1 MAQSFT
7 LTTILVLLAGLTACA
22 GSPPRQESQIAPTA
36 NLSAY
41 RTFGWKRVGDA
52 ATEEPMRIVD
62 ANIRTAI
69 RAEFTRRGYQEVESN
84 AEILLTYDSEAQEKL
99 KSSPFRIGIGV
110 GSFGS
115 NVGGSVNVGTPSVQ
129 SINEGRLSIHVI
141 DAAENR
147 EVWVGTVEKR
157 IDKKPLDAAGV
168 AQLVALALQDFPV
181 QAGSKPAALP

>member
-1 MAQSFT
+1 MPNSLVPIT
-7 LTTILVLLAGLTACA
+7 VLVLLAGVTACA
-22 GSPPRQESQIAPTA
+22 GSPPRQESQVAPAA
-36 NLSAY
+36 NLAAY
-41 RTFGWKRVGDA
+41 RTFGWKPVGDA
-52 ATEEPMRIVD
+52 ASQEPLRIVD

-69 RAEFTRRGYQEVESN
+69 RAELTRRGYVEAESN
-84 AEILLTYDSEAQEKL
+84 AEILLTYDSEAQAKL
-99 KSSPFRIGIGV
+99 KSSPFRIGIGL

-157 IDKKPLDAAGV
+157 IDKQPLDADGV
-168 AQLVALALQDFPV
+168 AALVALALQDFPV
-181 QAGSKPAALP
+181 QAGSKPAALQ

>member
-1 MAQSFT
+1 MPNSLAPIT
-7 LTTILVLLAGLTACA
+7 VLVLLTGLTACA

-41 RTFGWKRVGDA
+41 RTFGWKPVGDA
-52 ATEEPMRIVD
+52 ATAEPMRIVD

-69 RAEFTRRGYQEVESN
+69 RAELTRRGYQEVENN

-99 KSSPFRIGIGV
+99 KSSPFRIGIGL

-157 IDKKPLDAAGV
+157 IDKKPLDAAGI

-181 QAGSKPAALP
+181 QAGSKPAGLQ